1 MKKKIHTINILFL
14 GGAKR
19 VSIANEFIEAGL
31 RHNRTINIYSYDLK
45 KTVPISEIGEVIVG
59 LKWNDLN
66 LMNHL
71 VNIIKSKEIDI
82 VIPFVDP
89 AIVITEKLKESINCL
104 FTPTSSVDVCNFCFN
119 KKLLDTK
126 LKQSAISTPSSNNL
140 FPMIAKPIFGSSSIG
155 IKVLKNEN
163 DLKVFNKKHKPDE
176 YILQR
181 YIEGL
186 EYSVDAYITQNGK
199 ICSIIPRLREAV
211 LGGEITEGKT
221 ENNKDIIESASLVI
235 KKLKLK
241 GAITIQYIQEFHSKK
256 IYLIE
261 INPRFGGGVP
271 LSIKAGSDTPY
282 ILLSEFLNLDVN
294 PVFWKENTRM
304 IRYFKEFYY

>member
-1 MKKKIHTINILFL
+1 MINILFL

-31 RHNRTINIYSYDLK
+31 RHNRTVNIYSYDLK
-45 KTVPISEIGEVIVG
+45 KTIPISEIGQVIVG

-66 LMNHL
+66 LMKHL
-71 VNIIKSKEIDI
+71 IYTIKTKKIDI

-89 AIVITEKLKESINCL
+89 AIVIAAKLKESIKCL
-104 FTPTSSVDVCNFCFN
+104 FTPTSSVNVCNFCFN

-126 LKQSAISTPSSNNL
+126 LKQSAIITPSSNNL
-140 FPMIAKPIFGSSSIG
+140 FPMIAKPIFSSSSKG
-155 IKVLKNEN
+155 IKLLKNEN
-163 DLKVFNKKHKPDE
+163 DLKIFNKNHKTEE
-176 YILQR
+176 YIHQR

-199 ICSIIPRLREAV
+199 ICSIVPRLREAV
-211 LGGEITEGKT
+211 LGGEITEGKS
-221 ENNKDIIESASLVI
+221 ENNKAIIVSATLVI

-241 GAITIQYIQEFHSKK
+241 GAVTIQYIQEFDGKK

-282 ILLSEFLNLDVN
+282 ILLTEFLNLDVS
-294 PVFWKENTRM
+294 PVFWKENIRM